1 MNLRLARFPS
11 VDRLWNFSWQLC
23 PMHRDLQAVSVIS
36 GGGETECIHCSVRCL
51 AAKVTDRGCH
61 LLLDPL
67 HVQISKIQ
75 TAIGR
80 EENTVET
87 CSEQVYRSQEAL
99 TKAQHHLWE
108 IQGRLEQVALRK
120 EEEDQ
125 GYGAMALQD
134 GPGSGWDADSPG
146 SNDVEGHDT
155 PAEAECVCCRLW
167 LCRICFSWV
176 RVTFLAC
183 SLVLVL
189 RSRVSARLQ
198 DGVRTS
204 EVLPSAW

>member
-1 MNLRLARFPS
+1 MSQQLKWRLRVISRSMCCAKNEPAAGTVPLGGQVVEFFLAVMS
-11 VDRLWNFSWQLC
+11 DASCQ
-23 PMHRDLQAVSVIS
+23 DLQAISVIS
-36 GGGETECIHCSVRCL
+36 GGGVTECIHGSVRCL
-51 AAKVTDRGCH
+51 AAKVTGRGCH
-61 LLLDPL
+61 LPLDPL
-67 HVQISKIQ
+67 HVQISKVQ

-99 TKAQHHLWE
+99 TKAQDHLWE

-125 GYGAMALQD
+125 GYVAMALQD
-134 GPGSGWDADSPG
+134 GPGSWWDADSPG

-167 LCRICFSWV
+167 LCCI
-176 RVTFLAC
+176 
-183 SLVLVL
+183 
-189 RSRVSARLQ
+189 
-198 DGVRTS
+198 
-204 EVLPSAW
+204 